1 MENVIVWRR
10 KEIEYFMI
18 KMFLICNIL
27 NKIFSRENRDVKV
40 QLVYPAL
47 KVIPVNKE
55 LRVKKEI
62 EVKRAIK
69 VQPEKKV
76 LLATKEQPV
85 QLV

>member
-27 NKIFSRENRDVKV
+27 NQIFSRENRDVKV

-62 EVKRAIK
+62 EVQLVYLVFLVRE
-69 VQPEKKV
+69 EKK
-76 LLATKEQPV
+76 
-85 QLV
+85 

>member
-1 MENVIVWRR
+1 VYLVKIVKMENVIVWRR

-62 EVKRAIK
+62 EVQLVYLVFLVRE
-69 VQPEKKV
+69 EKK
-76 LLATKEQPV
+76 
-85 QLV
+85 